1 MGATQIQST
10 EPTDTE
16 KAHRRAALQRDDR
29 VFHVVFAQQFDREV
43 IEELCRLAE
52 MIRKIASFRQGNQYL
67 QTLLND
73 RRAMLYFIQPSTRTV
88 LSFSAATQILGMR
101 YNEVR
106 NPSTSS
112 ETKGET
118 EDDTIRTLSQYFDT
132 IIMRHYREGF
142 AEHVAHILNGMPRT
156 IPVMNAGS
164 GKDQHPTQALLD
176 MYTLFRCFAGTKSKE
191 ALESYSGNPFK
202 GKTVAFVGDLLR
214 GRTVRS
220 LTYLLG
226 RYPGVR
232 LLFISPPELRI
243 GDDILDYVRE
253 CGLEY
258 ETGSDLRKHI
268 GELDAVYMTR
278 LQDEYDLDGE
288 SKAIDY
294 DRFSLTYDMIG
305 DFKPELAILHP
316 LPRRGE
322 LDQRLDALPQ
332 AKYWK
337 QMRNGMW
344 MRAALLAYI
353 FRVDSAI
360 REHYQNY
367 YSF

>member
-73 RRAMLYFIQPSTRTV
+73 RRAMLYFIQPSTRTF

-132 IIMRHYREGF
+132 IIMRHYPTTGRGLPSTSPTFSTVCRE
-142 AEHVAHILNGMPRT
+142 P
-156 IPVMNAGS
+156 
-164 GKDQHPTQALLD
+164 
-176 MYTLFRCFAGTKSKE
+176 
-191 ALESYSGNPFK
+191 
-202 GKTVAFVGDLLR
+202 
-214 GRTVRS
+214 
-220 LTYLLG
+220 
-226 RYPGVR
+226 YP
-232 LLFISPPELRI
+232 S
-243 GDDILDYVRE
+243 
-253 CGLEY
+253 
-258 ETGSDLRKHI
+258 
-268 GELDAVYMTR
+268 
-278 LQDEYDLDGE
+278 
-288 SKAIDY
+288 
-294 DRFSLTYDMIG
+294 
-305 DFKPELAILHP
+305 
-316 LPRRGE
+316 
-322 LDQRLDALPQ
+322 
-332 AKYWK
+332 
-337 QMRNGMW
+337 
-344 MRAALLAYI
+344 
-353 FRVDSAI
+353 
-360 REHYQNY
+360 
-367 YSF
+367 